1 MIKIRVTI
9 DIDSNNKI
17 VVLWSLLKGLLLLH
31 RFPDEI
37 ERTRRGIH
45 YIWHGLDIDFKK
57 HFVYRKFIGDDE
69 NRIRLD
75 MHPKRIG
82 QVLFTG
88 KEVFINEKG
97 EWKPVKY
104 CDVCSKPLTEY
115 WTWRPDKYYC
125 IRCGSGNV
133 KVLKAVHRRR
143 EKLFNNFLK
152 KISKL
157 AIIKYRGEKA

>member
-1 MIKIRVTI
+1 VTVDADCGKLKFLWKIF
-9 DIDSNNKI
+9 KG
-17 VVLWSLLKGLLLLH
+17 VLITH
-31 RFPDEI
+31 RLPDET
-37 ERTRRGIH
+37 ERTKKGYHAIWRG
-45 YIWHGLDIDFKK
+45 LNIDFKK

-69 NRIRLD
+69 NRIKFD

-104 CDVCSKPLTEY
+104 CDVCNKSLTEY
-115 WTWRPDKYYC
+115 WVWRPDKYYC
-125 IRCGSGNV
+125 IRCGAGDV
-133 KVLKAVHRRR
+133 KVLRAVQKRR

-152 KISKL
+152 RISKFKM
-157 AIIKYRGEKA
+157 IKYESKQKKV